1 MKTNKNSGSTKAIAA
16 ILYLLCVALY
26 NVCLFV
32 IAGFEDHGSS
42 FWTGYGF
49 MMGAFVLLAITGLL
63 LRTRFVQP
71 RDWLFGY
78 PVLKHSIIYL
88 VVEFA
93 LSSLF
98 MSLDGVEMIWWIP
111 FLVQL
116 IALVIH
122 LFFLLSCF
130 FVQETILEVQNKVKT
145 ATVFTAF
152 LQASVESVHEKV
164 QDPEAKKAFKDLAEM
179 VRFSDP
185 VSNPMLAELEQQ
197 INAHIKNADYYVMN
211 NDIENALRS
220 CESARI
226 LLLERNK
233 KTKALKGSM

>member
-1 MKTNKNSGSTKAIAA
+1 MMNKMTGTAKAIVA
-16 ILYLLCVALY
+16 IGYFLGLAMY

-32 IAGFEDHGSS
+32 IVGFEEHNSP

-49 MMGAFVLLAITGLL
+49 MMGAFVLLGITVLL

-78 PVLKHSIIYL
+78 PVLKHSAIYL
-88 VVEFA
+88 VVEFV

-98 MSLDGVEMIWWIP
+98 MCLDEVEMLWWIP

-116 IALVIH
+116 IVLSIH

-130 FVQETILEVQNKVKT
+130 FVQEAIIGVQKQVKK
-145 ATVFTAF
+145 ATVFTGF
-152 LQASVESVHEKV
+152 LQANVETIAAKV
-164 QDPEAKKAFKDLAEM
+164 QDPEAKKAFLKLAEQ

-185 VSNPMLAELEQQ
+185 VSNPKLAELEQQ
-197 INAHIKNADYYVMN
+197 INAHITNADYYVMN
-211 NDIENALRS
+211 NDMENALRS
-220 CESARI
+220 CESAKI
-226 LLLERNK
+226 LLEERNK
-233 KTKALKGSM
+233 KTKALK